1 MTVRRV
7 DGGTGA
13 IPFNDRRQEDTARVL
28 KNSGKTLIPF
38 SEVKYHDT
46 NRQWVVDAEG
56 TAYRHGHDSIALMGG
71 DVLAVIENAD
81 AYAINDQGRPV
92 FALKQVSRDELHD
105 WEQSA
110 ASATRGA
117 QIAKERQQAIVDEYL
132 ARKQRDYSV
141 VTIPGTILKTGV
153 HLPTLREHLDTVGV
167 SVTKDRAGRVLCSF
181 PAGPSPLRREASRY
195 ADIAARFGDLILDKK
210 ATCGV
215 PRCTRPGDWVTAGGS
230 LICDKHADK

>member
-141 VTIPGTILKTGV
+141 VTIPGTILKAGV

-167 SVTKDRAGRVLCSF
+167 TVTKDRAGRVLCSF
-181 PAGPSPLRREASRY
+181 PAGPSPLRREASRSPTLPP
-195 ADIAARFGDLILDKK
+195 ALE
-210 ATCGV
+210 T
-215 PRCTRPGDWVTAGGS
+215 
-230 LICDKHADK
+230 